1 MHNAHPARDSEP
13 SSGGRR
19 ADDAGAPASEE
30 LRAVVRDCL
39 DDADDLASRYVAQVS
54 TFDDDQGNVPDEDL
68 RETERA
74 CFEPLLRLAGGPPV
88 SDGLRAVPE
97 RRGRRRA
104 RQGDAAAARLAPAR
118 RNY

>member
-30 LRAVVRDCL
+30 LRTVVRHCL
-39 DDADDLASRYVAQVS
+39 DDADDLVSRYVAQVS
-54 TFDDDQGNVPDEDL
+54 TFDDDQGKVPDEDL
-68 RETERA
+68 RETARA
-74 CFEPLLRLAGGPPV
+74 CFELRLAGGPPV
-88 SDGLRAVPE
+88 TDGLRAVPE
-97 RRGRRRA
+97 RLGRRRA
-104 RQGDAAAARLAPAR
+104 RQGDAAAARLTPAR